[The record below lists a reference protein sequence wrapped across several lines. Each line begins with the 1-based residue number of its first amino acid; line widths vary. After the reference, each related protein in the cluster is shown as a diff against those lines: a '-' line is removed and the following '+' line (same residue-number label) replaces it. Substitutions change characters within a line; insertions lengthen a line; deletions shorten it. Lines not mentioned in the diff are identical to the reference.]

1 MSDTPSE
8 WRQVADSLSGLAMK
22 LKLHYE
28 QATSEAD
35 ASAAGAAA
43 GGPGGAGAAGTAGDA
58 GPAVGPGPAEAPG
71 EEEKAEVRQALDR
84 LGDAVE
90 GAFEAVRN
98 AVRDPAVKEDVRE
111 VGATLKGALTNTLA
125 EARRRA
131 QER

>member
-8 WRQVADSLSGLAMK
+8 WRQVADSLSGLALK
-22 LKLHYE
+22 LKMHYE
-28 QATSEAD
+28 QATSEA
-35 ASAAGAAA
+35 GAPGAA
-43 GGPGGAGAAGTAGDA
+43 GGGPATAADA
-58 GPAVGPGPAEAPG
+58 GPAVGAAPTEPPG